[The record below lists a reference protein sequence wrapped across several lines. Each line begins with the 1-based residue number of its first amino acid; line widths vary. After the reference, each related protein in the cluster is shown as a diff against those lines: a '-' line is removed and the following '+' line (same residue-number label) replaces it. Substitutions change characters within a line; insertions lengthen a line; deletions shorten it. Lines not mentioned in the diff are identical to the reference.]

1 LIVNEVMNAG
11 RAVIISD
18 EVGCQPDLITDGV
31 EGCIFPMGDVE
42 ALAASLRRV
51 LATPETA
58 SMMGRRGLERIQTW
72 SFEEDIQALR
82 QALAQLTRKIVA

>member
-1 LIVNEVMNAG
+1 
-11 RAVIISD
+11 VIISD
-18 EVGCQPDLITDGV
+18 EVGCLPDLITDGV

-58 SMMGRRGLERIQTW
+58 STMGRRGLERIQTW